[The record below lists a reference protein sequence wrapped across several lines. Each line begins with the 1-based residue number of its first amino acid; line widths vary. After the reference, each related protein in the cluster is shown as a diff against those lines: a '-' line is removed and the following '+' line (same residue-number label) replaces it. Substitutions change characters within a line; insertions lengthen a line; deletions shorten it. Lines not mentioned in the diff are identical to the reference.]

1 MQKILITTFCLLL
14 TTLCAVAQNLR
25 GIVLD
30 AQTGDSIPRVTVTYR
45 GHHLSVVTDQNGYFS
60 IPRHNGRKLTF
71 TAVGYKAQNLA
82 VSENSKEYI
91 VIRLRTDVRAL
102 NEVVVK
108 SKKRKYSRKDN
119 PAVAFMKRVI
129 AAKKQ
134 NKLEVNPYYQYR
146 NYEKLTIALNELSE
160 HALDSGIYAKK
171 EYLKNQ
177 IEKNPITDKY
187 VLPVITTEKVSR
199 YYYRQDPKD
208 EKTVVEAEKENGIND
223 LIETGDL
230 FTALAKDIFSEVDIY
245 DEQVRILRQHFTSP
259 IANNAISFY
268 RYYLTDT
275 VKIDK
280 DSCICVTFTP
290 NNQQD
295 FGFNGNLYIT
305 KDSVLHVKKVS
316 LRIPHRSDINFV
328 KSMAIDQEY
337 VQMPDGQWVLNTND
351 MLVEMSLTGK
361 FDNFLITRTSRR
373 SDYSFDPIDKKIFR
387 GKAKELVDP
396 YAQMR
401 SKEYWA
407 DNRDIQLTHGE
418 AEMDNF
424 IKGIKNT
431 KHFGWAIVFMKAILE
446 NYVETTKSDNP
457 SKIDLGPVNSFIS
470 SNEIDGLRFKPAFQT
485 TANLHPH
492 LFFKGYVAHGFKSHK
507 NYYSGTV
514 TYSFNKKAYLPQ
526 EFPRKNLTFTTS
538 RDISSASDKFS
549 QLDKDNLFASIRWDK
564 TRHMALHNR
573 QEISYEHENSWG
585 LALLGGFKFEK
596 STAVGELHYNRLA
609 QQAADTPLA
618 DDGSPQPAIDS
629 PQPTADNYWN
639 HGSYRTSEFYVQVT
653 FSPGQQYMN
662 SKQQRFPLNHEA
674 PIFKLK
680 HTIGMRGFM
689 GGDYNYHVTEASIYK
704 RFWVKNC
711 GMIDMW
717 LKGGIQWSKVPFPLL
732 MAPAANPSLIR
743 QRETFSLVTDMEFLN
758 DRYASLMAEWDLQ
771 GKILNRIPLLK
782 RLKWREHIG
791 VNVLWGALSDKN
803 NPTLPQNSH
812 DGMLM
817 EMPEG
822 CTVMDSGEPYAE
834 LRVGLHNILKFFR
847 IDYVR
852 RLNYNE
858 KTHAPKNAVRLGF
871 GLSF

>member
-1 MQKILITTFCLLL
+1 M
-14 TTLCAVAQNLR
+14 AQNIR
-25 GIVLD
+25 GIILD
-30 AQTGDSIPRVTVTYR
+30 AQTGDSIPRVTVSYR
-45 GHHLSVVTDQNGYFS
+45 GHHLSVLTDQNGHFT
-60 IPRHNGRKLTF
+60 IPRHNGWKLTF
-71 TAVGYKAQNLA
+71 SAVGYKSQNLA
-82 VSENSKEYI
+82 ISENSKDDI

-108 SKKRKYSRKDN
+108 SKRRKYSRKDN

-134 NKLEVNPYYQYR
+134 NKLEVNPFYQYR

-171 EYLKNQ
+171 AYLKNQ
-177 IEKNPITDKY
+177 IEKSPITDKY
-187 VLPVITTEKVSR
+187 VLPVITTEKISR

-208 EKTVVEAEKENGIND
+208 EKTVIEAEKENGIND

-245 DEQVRILRQHFTSP
+245 DNQVRILRQHFTSP
-259 IANNAISFY
+259 IADGAVNFY

-275 VKIDK
+275 VKIDR

-305 KDSVLHVKKVS
+305 KDSALHVKKVS

-337 VQMPDGQWVLNTND
+337 IQMADGQWVLSTND

-373 SDYSFDPIDKKIFR
+373 SDYSFEPVDKKIFR
-387 GKAKELVDP
+387 GKAKEIVDP

-401 SKEYWA
+401 TKEYWA
-407 DNRDIQLTHGE
+407 DNRDIELTHGE
-418 AEMDNF
+418 SEMDNF

-446 NYVETTKSDNP
+446 NYVELAKSDNP
-457 SKIDLGPVNSFIS
+457 SKIDLGPVNSYIS
-470 SNEIDGLRFKPAFQT
+470 SNEIDGFRFKPAFQT
-485 TANLHPH
+485 TANLNPH
-492 LFFKGYVAHGFKSHK
+492 LFLKGYVAHGFKSNK

-526 EFPRKNLTFTTS
+526 EFPRKNLSFSTTY
-538 RDISSASDKFS
+538 DISSASDKFS
-549 QLDKDNLFASIRWDK
+549 QLDKDNLFASVRWSK
-564 TRHMALHNR
+564 VKRMALHNT
-573 QEISYEHENSWG
+573 QEIKYEHENSWG
-585 LALLGGFKFEK
+585 LNVLGGFKFDK
-596 STAVGELHYNRLA
+596 STAIGDLYYRN
-609 QQAADTPLA
+609 
-618 DDGSPQPAIDS
+618 PQIHTDPNSVPAE
-629 PQPTADNYWN
+629 PTQDNYWN
-639 HGSYRTSEFYVQVT
+639 HGSYRTSEVFLQIT

-662 SKQQRFPLNHEA
+662 TKNQRFPLNHEA

-680 HTIGMRGFM
+680 HTIGIQGFM
-689 GGDYNYHVTEASIYK
+689 GGEYHYHVTEASVYK
-704 RFWVKNC
+704 RLWVKNC
-711 GMIDMW
+711 GMIDLR

-732 MAPAANPSLIR
+732 MAPAANLSLIR
-743 QRETFSLVTDMEFLN
+743 QSETFSLVTDMEFLN
-758 DRYASLMAEWDLQ
+758 DRYVSFMTEWDLQ

-791 VNVLWGALSDKN
+791 INVLWGSLSDKN
-803 NPTLPQNSH
+803 NPTLPQNQNDSQF
-812 DGMLM
+812 MPF
-817 EMPEG
+817 PEG
-822 CTVMDSGEPYAE
+822 SMVMDDGEPYAE
-834 LRVGLHNILKFFR
+834 LRVGIHNILKFFR

-858 KTHAPKNAVRLGF
+858 HTSAPKNAIRLGF

>member
-1 MQKILITTFCLLL
+1 MRKILFTLYFILFA
-14 TTLCAVAQNLR
+14 LCAMAQNIR
-25 GIVLD
+25 GIILD
-30 AQTGDSIPRVTVTYR
+30 AQTGDSIPRVTVSYR
-45 GHHLSVVTDQNGYFS
+45 GHHLSVLTDQNGHFT
-60 IPRHNGRKLTF
+60 IPRHNGWKLTF
-71 TAVGYKAQNLA
+71 SAVGYKSQNLA
-82 VSENSKEYI
+82 ISENSKDDI

-108 SKKRKYSRKDN
+108 SKRRKYSRKDN

-134 NKLEVNPYYQYR
+134 NKLEVNPFYQYR

-171 EYLKNQ
+171 AYLKNQ

-187 VLPVITTEKVSR
+187 VLPVITTEKISR

-208 EKTVVEAEKENGIND
+208 EKTVIEAEKENGIND

-245 DEQVRILRQHFTSP
+245 DNQVRILRQHFTSP
-259 IANNAISFY
+259 IADGAVNFY

-275 VKIDK
+275 VKIDR

-305 KDSVLHVKKVS
+305 KDSALHVKKVS

-337 VQMPDGQWVLNTND
+337 IQMADGQWVLSTND

-373 SDYSFDPIDKKIFR
+373 SDYSFEPVDKKIFR
-387 GKAKELVDP
+387 GKAKEIVDP

-401 SKEYWA
+401 TKEYWA
-407 DNRDIQLTHGE
+407 DNRDIELTHGE
-418 AEMDNF
+418 SEMDNF

-446 NYVETTKSDNP
+446 NYVELAKSDNP
-457 SKIDLGPVNSFIS
+457 SKIDLGPVNSYIS
-470 SNEIDGLRFKPAFQT
+470 SNEIDGFRFKPAFQT
-485 TANLHPH
+485 TANLNPH
-492 LFFKGYVAHGFKSHK
+492 LFLKGYVAHGFKSNK

-526 EFPRKNLTFTTS
+526 EFPRKNLSFTIT
-538 RDISSASDKFS
+538 RDIASASDKFS
-549 QLDKDNLFASIRWDK
+549 LLDKDNLFASVRWSK
-564 TRHMALHNR
+564 VRRMSLHNT
-573 QEISYEHENSWG
+573 QEIKYEHENSWG
-585 LALLGGFKFEK
+585 LNILGGLKFDK
-596 STAVGELHYNRLA
+596 STAIDNLYYTKMTDVINNGSDNR
-609 QQAADTPLA
+609 PVN
-618 DDGSPQPAIDS
+618 DDF
-629 PQPTADNYWN
+629 WN
-639 HGSYRTSEFYVQVT
+639 HGSYRTSELYIQLT

-674 PIFKLK
+674 PIFKFK
-680 HTIGMRGFM
+680 HTIGIKGFM
-689 GGDYNYHVTEASIYK
+689 GGEYSYHVTEASIYK
-704 RFWVKNC
+704 RLWVKNC
-711 GMIDMW
+711 GMIDLW
-717 LKGGIQWSKVPFPLL
+717 VKGGIQWSKVPFPLL
-732 MAPAANPSLIR
+732 MAPAANLSLIR
-743 QRETFSLVTDMEFLN
+743 QSETFSLVTDMEFLN
-758 DRYASLMAEWDLQ
+758 DRYVSFMTEWDLQ

-791 VNVLWGALSDKN
+791 INVLWGSLSDKN
-803 NPTLPQNSH
+803 NPTLPQNQNDSQ
-812 DGMLM
+812 LM
-817 EMPEG
+817 QFPEG
-822 CTVMDSGEPYAE
+822 SMVMDDGEPYAE
-834 LRVGLHNILKFFR
+834 LRVGIHNILKFFR

-858 KTHAPKNAVRLGF
+858 HTSAPKNAIRLGF

>member
-1 MQKILITTFCLLL
+1 MRKILFTLYFILFA
-14 TTLCAVAQNLR
+14 LCAMAQNIR
-25 GIVLD
+25 GIILD
-30 AQTGDSIPRVTVTYR
+30 AQTGDSIPRVTVSYR
-45 GHHLSVVTDQNGYFS
+45 GHHLSVLTDQNGHFT
-60 IPRHNGRKLTF
+60 IPRHNGWKLTF
-71 TAVGYKAQNLA
+71 SAVGYKSQNLA
-82 VSENSKEYI
+82 ISENSKDDI

-108 SKKRKYSRKDN
+108 SKRRKYSRKDN

-134 NKLEVNPYYQYR
+134 NKLEVNPFYQYR

-171 EYLKNQ
+171 AYLKNQ

-187 VLPVITTEKVSR
+187 VLPVITTEKISR

-208 EKTVVEAEKENGIND
+208 EKTVIEAEKENGIND

-245 DEQVRILRQHFTSP
+245 DNQVRILRQHFTSP
-259 IANNAISFY
+259 IADGAVNFY

-275 VKIDK
+275 VKIDR

-305 KDSVLHVKKVS
+305 KDSALHVKKVS

-337 VQMPDGQWVLNTND
+337 IQMADGQWVLSTND

-373 SDYSFDPIDKKIFR
+373 SDYSFEPVDKKIFR
-387 GKAKELVDP
+387 GKAKEIVDP

-401 SKEYWA
+401 TKEYWA
-407 DNRDIQLTHGE
+407 DNRDIELTHGE
-418 AEMDNF
+418 SEMDNF

-446 NYVETTKSDNP
+446 NYVELAKSDNP
-457 SKIDLGPVNSFIS
+457 SKIDLGPVNSYIS
-470 SNEIDGLRFKPAFQT
+470 SNEIDGFRFKPAFQT
-485 TANLHPH
+485 TANLNPH
-492 LFFKGYVAHGFKSHK
+492 LFLKGYVAHGFKSNK

-526 EFPRKNLTFTTS
+526 EFPRKNLSFTIT
-538 RDISSASDKFS
+538 RDIASASDKFS
-549 QLDKDNLFASIRWDK
+549 LLDKDNLFASVRWSK
-564 TRHMALHNR
+564 VRRMSLHNT
-573 QEISYEHENSWG
+573 QEIKYEHENSWG
-585 LALLGGFKFEK
+585 LNILGGLKFDK
-596 STAVGELHYNRLA
+596 STAIDNLYYTKMTDVINNGSDNR
-609 QQAADTPLA
+609 PVN
-618 DDGSPQPAIDS
+618 DDF
-629 PQPTADNYWN
+629 WN
-639 HGSYRTSEFYVQVT
+639 HGSYRTSELYIQFT

-674 PIFKLK
+674 PIFKFK
-680 HTIGMRGFM
+680 HTIGIKGFM
-689 GGDYNYHVTEASIYK
+689 GGEYSYHVTEASIYK
-704 RFWVKNC
+704 RLWVKNC
-711 GMIDMW
+711 GMIDLW
-717 LKGGIQWSKVPFPLL
+717 VKGGIQWSKVPFPLL
-732 MAPAANPSLIR
+732 MAPAANLSLIR
-743 QRETFSLVTDMEFLN
+743 QSETFSLVTDMEFLN
-758 DRYASLMAEWDLQ
+758 DRYVSFMTEWDLQ

-791 VNVLWGALSDKN
+791 INVLWGSLSDKN
-803 NPTLPQNSH
+803 NPTLPQNQNDSQ
-812 DGMLM
+812 LM
-817 EMPEG
+817 QFPEG
-822 CTVMDSGEPYAE
+822 SMVMDDGEPYAE
-834 LRVGLHNILKFFR
+834 LRVGIHNILKFFR

-858 KTHAPKNAVRLGF
+858 HTSAPKNAIRLGF

>member
-1 MQKILITTFCLLL
+1 MRKVLFTFYFILFALSAI
-14 TTLCAVAQNLR
+14 AQNIR
-25 GIVLD
+25 GVVLD
-30 AQTGDSIPRVTVTYR
+30 AQTGDGIPRLTVSYR
-45 GHHLSVVTDQNGYFS
+45 GHHLSVLTDQDGRFT
-60 IPRHNGRKLTF
+60 IPRHNGWKLTF
-71 TAVGYKAQNLA
+71 SAVGYKSQNISI
-82 VSENSKEYI
+82 SENSKDDI
-91 VIRLRTDVRAL
+91 IIRLRTDVRAL

-108 SKKRKYSRKDN
+108 SKRRKYSRKDN

-171 EYLKNQ
+171 AYLRNQ

-208 EKTVVEAEKENGIND
+208 EKTVIEAEKESGIND

-245 DEQVRILRQHFTSP
+245 DNQVRLLRQHFTSP
-259 IANNAISFY
+259 IADGATNFY

-275 VKIDK
+275 VKLDR

-305 KDSVLHVKKVS
+305 KDSALHVKKVS
-316 LRIPHRSDINFV
+316 LRIPSRSDINFV

-337 VQMPDGQWVLNTND
+337 TQMDDGQWILSTND
-351 MLVEMSLTGK
+351 MLVEMSLTGR

-373 SDYSFDPIDKKIFR
+373 SDYSFQPIDKKIFR
-387 GKAKELVDP
+387 GKAKEIVDP

-401 SKEYWA
+401 TKEYWA
-407 DNRDIQLTHGE
+407 DNRDIELTHGE
-418 AEMDNF
+418 AEMNNF

-446 NYVETTKSDNP
+446 NYVELAKSDNP

-470 SNEIDGLRFKPAFQT
+470 SNEVDGFRFKPAFQT
-485 TANLHPH
+485 TANLNPH
-492 LFFKGYVAHGFKSHK
+492 LFFKGYVAHGFKSKK

-526 EFPRKNLTFTTS
+526 EFPRKNLSFTAT
-538 RDISSASDKFS
+538 RDIASASDKFS
-549 QLDKDNLFASIRWDK
+549 QLDKDNLFASVRWSK
-564 TRHMALHNR
+564 VRRMSIHNT
-573 QEISYEHENSWG
+573 QEIKYEHENSWG
-585 LALLGGFKFEK
+585 LNVLGGFKFDK
-596 STAVGELHYNRLA
+596 STAINDLYYTKMGNNNEANNVNAPKPDQG
-609 QQAADTPLA
+609 D
-618 DDGSPQPAIDS
+618 
-629 PQPTADNYWN
+629 YWD
-639 HGSYRTSEFYVQVT
+639 HGSYRTSEFYIQLT
-653 FSPGQQYMN
+653 YAPGQQYMN
-662 SKQQRFPLNHEA
+662 TKNSRFPLNHEA

-680 HTIGMRGFM
+680 HTIGMKGFM
-689 GGDYNYHVTEASIYK
+689 GGEYSYHVTEASIYK
-704 RFWVKNC
+704 RLWVKNC
-711 GMIDMW
+711 GMIDLW
-717 LKGGIQWSKVPFPLL
+717 VKGGIQWSKVPFPLL
-732 MAPAANPSLIR
+732 MAPAANLSLIR
-743 QRETFSLVTDMEFLN
+743 QPETFSLVTDMEFLN

-771 GKILNRIPLLK
+771 GKIFNRIPLLK

-791 VNVLWGALSDKN
+791 VNVLWGSLSDKN
-803 NPTLPQNSH
+803 NPTLPQNH
-812 DGMLM
+812 NDDRLM
-817 EMPEG
+817 QFPEG
-822 CTVMDSGEPYAE
+822 SIVMNNGEPYAE
-834 LRVGLHNILKFFR
+834 IRVGIHNILKFFR

-852 RLNYNE
+852 RLNYNDN
-858 KTHAPKNAVRLGF
+858 TSAPKNAVRLGF

>member
-1 MQKILITTFCLLL
+1 M
-14 TTLCAVAQNLR
+14 AQNIR
-25 GIVLD
+25 GIILD
-30 AQTGDSIPRVTVTYR
+30 AQTGDSIPRVTVSYR
-45 GHHLSVVTDQNGYFS
+45 GHHLSVLTDQNGHFT
-60 IPRHNGRKLTF
+60 IPRHNGWKLTF
-71 TAVGYKAQNLA
+71 SAVGYKSQNLA
-82 VSENSKEYI
+82 ISENSKDDI

-108 SKKRKYSRKDN
+108 SKRRKYSRKDN

-134 NKLEVNPYYQYR
+134 NKLEVNPFYQYR

-171 EYLKNQ
+171 AYLKNQ

-187 VLPVITTEKVSR
+187 VLPVITTEKISR

-208 EKTVVEAEKENGIND
+208 EKTVIEAEKENGIND

-245 DEQVRILRQHFTSP
+245 DNQVRILRQHFTSP
-259 IANNAISFY
+259 IADGAVNFY

-275 VKIDK
+275 VKIDR

-305 KDSVLHVKKVS
+305 KDSALHVKKVS

-337 VQMPDGQWVLNTND
+337 IQMADGQWVLSTND

-373 SDYSFDPIDKKIFR
+373 SDYSFEPVDKKIFR
-387 GKAKELVDP
+387 GKAKEIVDP

-401 SKEYWA
+401 TKEYWA
-407 DNRDIQLTHGE
+407 DNRDIELTHGE
-418 AEMDNF
+418 SEMDNF

-446 NYVETTKSDNP
+446 NYVELAKSDNP
-457 SKIDLGPVNSFIS
+457 SKIDLGPVNSYIS
-470 SNEIDGLRFKPAFQT
+470 SNEIDGFRFKPAFQT
-485 TANLHPH
+485 TANLNPH
-492 LFFKGYVAHGFKSHK
+492 LFLKGYVAHGFKSNK

-526 EFPRKNLTFTTS
+526 EFPRKNLSFTIT
-538 RDISSASDKFS
+538 RDIASASDKFS
-549 QLDKDNLFASIRWDK
+549 LLDKDNLFASVRWSK
-564 TRHMALHNR
+564 VRRMSLHNT
-573 QEISYEHENSWG
+573 QEIKYEHENSWG
-585 LALLGGFKFEK
+585 LNILGGLKFDK
-596 STAVGELHYNRLA
+596 STAIDNLYYTKMTDVINNGSDNR
-609 QQAADTPLA
+609 PVN
-618 DDGSPQPAIDS
+618 DDF
-629 PQPTADNYWN
+629 WN
-639 HGSYRTSEFYVQVT
+639 HGSYRTSELYIQLT

-674 PIFKLK
+674 PIFKFK
-680 HTIGMRGFM
+680 HTIGIKGFM
-689 GGDYNYHVTEASIYK
+689 GGEYSYHVTEASIYK
-704 RFWVKNC
+704 RLWVKNC
-711 GMIDMW
+711 GMIDLW
-717 LKGGIQWSKVPFPLL
+717 VKGGIQWSKVPFPLL
-732 MAPAANPSLIR
+732 MAPAANLSLIR
-743 QRETFSLVTDMEFLN
+743 QSETFSLVTDMEFLN
-758 DRYASLMAEWDLQ
+758 DRYVSFMTEWDLQ

-791 VNVLWGALSDKN
+791 INVLWGSLSDKN
-803 NPTLPQNSH
+803 NPTLPQNQNDSQ
-812 DGMLM
+812 LM
-817 EMPEG
+817 QFPEG
-822 CTVMDSGEPYAE
+822 SMVMDDGEPYAE
-834 LRVGLHNILKFFR
+834 LRVGIHNILKFFR

-858 KTHAPKNAVRLGF
+858 HTSAPKNAIRLGF

>member
-1 MQKILITTFCLLL
+1 MKRFLSLILLFIFQFTILNSLF
-14 TTLCAVAQNLR
+14 AQQIR
-25 GIVLD
+25 GIIFD
-30 AQTGDSIPRVTVTYR
+30 EATGETIPRVTVSYR
-45 GHHLSVVTDQNGYFS
+45 GHRITVLSDQDGTFS
-60 IPRHNGRKLTF
+60 IPRRNGWKLHF
-71 TAVGYKAQNLA
+71 SAVGYKAQTIPVN
-82 VSENSKEYI
+82 ENCKDEI
-91 VIRLRTDVRAL
+91 VIHLRTDVRSL

-134 NKLEVNPYYQYR
+134 NKLEVNPFYQYR
-146 NYEKLTIALNELSE
+146 NYEKLTISLNELSE

-171 EYLKNQ
+171 AYLKNQ

-208 EKTVVEAEKENGIND
+208 EKTVIEAEKESGIND

-245 DEQVRILRQHFTSP
+245 DNQVRLLRQHFTSP
-259 IANNAISFY
+259 IADGATNFY
-268 RYYLTDT
+268 RFYLTDT
-275 VKIDK
+275 VKIDR

-305 KDSVLHVKKVS
+305 KDSVLHVKKVN
-316 LRIPHRSDINFV
+316 LRIPYRSDINFV

-337 VQMPDGQWVLNTND
+337 TQMPDGQWVLSTND

-373 SDYSFDPIDKKIFR
+373 SDYSFEPIEKKIFR
-387 GKAKELVDP
+387 GKAKQLVDP

-401 SKEYWA
+401 SKDYWA
-407 DNRDIQLTHGE
+407 DNRDIELTHGE
-418 AEMDNF
+418 AEMNNF

-446 NYVETTKSDNP
+446 NYVELVKSDNP
-457 SKIDLGPVNSFIS
+457 SKIDLGPVNSYIS
-470 SNEIDGLRFKPAFQT
+470 SNNIDGFRFKPAFQT

-492 LFFKGYVAHGFKSHK
+492 LFLKGYVAHGFKSNK
-507 NYYSGTV
+507 NYYSGTI
-514 TYSFNKKAYLPQ
+514 TWSFNKKAYLPQ
-526 EFPRKNLTFTTS
+526 EFPRKNLTFSSS

-549 QLDKDNLFASIRWDK
+549 QLDKDNLFASIRWSK
-564 TRHMALHNR
+564 IRRMAMHDTQQLT
-573 QEISYEHENSWG
+573 YEHENSWG
-585 LALLGGFKFEK
+585 INILGGFKFDK
-596 STAVGELHYNRLA
+596 STAIGDLFY
-609 QQAADTPLA
+609 
-618 DDGSPQPAIDS
+618 QPVNLPEMKATD
-629 PQPTADNYWN
+629 QDKNFWN
-639 HGSYRTSEFYVQVT
+639 HGSYRTSEVFMQIT

-662 SKQQRFPLNHEA
+662 TKNLRYPLNHEA

-680 HTIGMRGFM
+680 HTIGIQGFM
-689 GGDYNYHVTEASIYK
+689 GGEYHYHVTEASIYK
-704 RFWVKNC
+704 RLWVKNC
-711 GMIDMW
+711 GMIDIR
-717 LKGGIQWSKVPFPLL
+717 LKGGIQWSRVPFPLL
-732 MAPAANPSLIR
+732 MAPAANLSLIR
-743 QRETFSLVTDMEFLN
+743 QPETFSLVTDMEFVN
-758 DRYASLMAEWDLQ
+758 DRYISFMTEWDLQ

-791 VNVLWGALSDKN
+791 VNILWGGLSDKN
-803 NPTLPQNSH
+803 NPTLPENMH
-812 DGMLM
+812 DGYLM
-817 EMPEG
+817 HLPEG
-822 CTVMDSGEPYAE
+822 TTIMNNSEPYAE

-852 RLNYNE
+852 RLNYNDH
-858 KTHAPKNAVRLGF
+858 TSAPRNAIRLGF

>member
-1 MQKILITTFCLLL
+1 M
-14 TTLCAVAQNLR
+14 AQNIR
-25 GIVLD
+25 GIILD
-30 AQTGDSIPRVTVTYR
+30 AQTGDSIPRVTVSYR
-45 GHHLSVVTDQNGYFS
+45 GHHLSVLTDQNGHFT
-60 IPRHNGRKLTF
+60 IPRHNGWKITF
-71 TAVGYKAQNLA
+71 SAVGYKSQNLA
-82 VSENSKEYI
+82 ISENSKDDI

-108 SKKRKYSRKDN
+108 SKRRKYSRKDN

-134 NKLEVNPYYQYR
+134 NKLEVNPFYQYR

-171 EYLKNQ
+171 AYLKNQ

-187 VLPVITTEKVSR
+187 VLPVITTEKISR

-208 EKTVVEAEKENGIND
+208 EKTVIEAEKENGIND

-245 DEQVRILRQHFTSP
+245 DNQVRILRQHFTSP
-259 IANNAISFY
+259 IADGAVNFY

-275 VKIDK
+275 VKIDR

-305 KDSVLHVKKVS
+305 KDSALHVKKVS

-337 VQMPDGQWVLNTND
+337 IQMADGQWVLSTND

-373 SDYSFDPIDKKIFR
+373 SDYSFEPVDKKIFR
-387 GKAKELVDP
+387 GKAKEIVDP

-401 SKEYWA
+401 TKEYWA
-407 DNRDIQLTHGE
+407 DNRDIELTHGE
-418 AEMDNF
+418 SEMDNF

-446 NYVETTKSDNP
+446 NYVELAKSDNP
-457 SKIDLGPVNSFIS
+457 SKIDLGPVNSYIS
-470 SNEIDGLRFKPAFQT
+470 SNEIDGFRFKPAFQT
-485 TANLHPH
+485 TANLNPH
-492 LFFKGYVAHGFKSHK
+492 LFLKGYVAHGFKSNK

-526 EFPRKNLTFTTS
+526 EFPRKNLSFSTTY
-538 RDISSASDKFS
+538 DISSASDKFS
-549 QLDKDNLFASIRWDK
+549 QLDKDNLFASVRWSK
-564 TRHMALHNR
+564 VKRMALHNT
-573 QEISYEHENSWG
+573 QEIKYEHENSWG
-585 LALLGGFKFEK
+585 LNVLGGFKFDK
-596 STAVGELHYNRLA
+596 STAIGDLYYRN
-609 QQAADTPLA
+609 
-618 DDGSPQPAIDS
+618 PQIHTDPNSVPAE
-629 PQPTADNYWN
+629 PTQDNYWN
-639 HGSYRTSEFYVQVT
+639 HGSYRTSEVFLQIT

-662 SKQQRFPLNHEA
+662 TKNQRFPLNHEA

-680 HTIGMRGFM
+680 HTIGIQGFM
-689 GGDYNYHVTEASIYK
+689 GGEYHYHVTEASVYK
-704 RFWVKNC
+704 RLWVKNC
-711 GMIDMW
+711 GMIDLR

-732 MAPAANPSLIR
+732 MAPAANLSLIR
-743 QRETFSLVTDMEFLN
+743 QSETFSLVTDMEFLN
-758 DRYASLMAEWDLQ
+758 DRYVSFMTEWDLQ

-791 VNVLWGALSDKN
+791 INVLWGSLSDKN
-803 NPTLPQNSH
+803 NPTLPQNQNDSQ
-812 DGMLM
+812 LM
-817 EMPEG
+817 QFPEG
-822 CTVMDSGEPYAE
+822 SMVMDDGEPYAE
-834 LRVGLHNILKFFR
+834 LRVGIHNILKFFR

-858 KTHAPKNAVRLGF
+858 HTSAPKNAIRLGF

>member
-1 MQKILITTFCLLL
+1 M
-14 TTLCAVAQNLR
+14 AQNIR
-25 GIVLD
+25 GIILD
-30 AQTGDSIPRVTVTYR
+30 AQTGDSIPRVTVSYR
-45 GHHLSVVTDQNGYFS
+45 GHHLSVLTDQNGHFT
-60 IPRHNGRKLTF
+60 IPRHNGWKLTF
-71 TAVGYKAQNLA
+71 SAVGYKSQNLA
-82 VSENSKEYI
+82 ISENSKDDI

-108 SKKRKYSRKDN
+108 SKRRKYSRKDN

-134 NKLEVNPYYQYR
+134 NKLEVNPFYQYR

-171 EYLKNQ
+171 AYLKNQ

-187 VLPVITTEKVSR
+187 VLPVITTEKISR

-208 EKTVVEAEKENGIND
+208 EKTVIEAEKENGIND

-245 DEQVRILRQHFTSP
+245 DNQVRILRQHFTSP
-259 IANNAISFY
+259 IADGAVNFY

-275 VKIDK
+275 VKIDR

-305 KDSVLHVKKVS
+305 KDSALHVKKVS

-337 VQMPDGQWVLNTND
+337 IQMADGQWVLSTND

-373 SDYSFDPIDKKIFR
+373 SDYSFEPVDKKIFR
-387 GKAKELVDP
+387 GKAKEIVDP

-401 SKEYWA
+401 TKEYWA
-407 DNRDIQLTHGE
+407 DNRDIELTHGE
-418 AEMDNF
+418 SEMDNF

-446 NYVETTKSDNP
+446 NYVELAKSDNP
-457 SKIDLGPVNSFIS
+457 SKIDLGPVNSYIS
-470 SNEIDGLRFKPAFQT
+470 SNEIDGFRFKPAFQT
-485 TANLHPH
+485 TANLNPH
-492 LFFKGYVAHGFKSHK
+492 LFLKGYVAHGFKSNK

-526 EFPRKNLTFTTS
+526 EFPRKNLSFTIT
-538 RDISSASDKFS
+538 RDIASASDKFS
-549 QLDKDNLFASIRWDK
+549 LLDKDNLFASVRWSK
-564 TRHMALHNR
+564 VRRMSLHNT
-573 QEISYEHENSWG
+573 QEIKYEHENSWG
-585 LALLGGFKFEK
+585 LNILGGLKFDK
-596 STAVGELHYNRLA
+596 STAIDNLYYTKMTDVINNGSDNR
-609 QQAADTPLA
+609 PVN
-618 DDGSPQPAIDS
+618 DDF
-629 PQPTADNYWN
+629 WN
-639 HGSYRTSEFYVQVT
+639 HGSYRTSELYIQFT

-674 PIFKLK
+674 PIFKFK
-680 HTIGMRGFM
+680 HTIGIKGFM
-689 GGDYNYHVTEASIYK
+689 GGEYSYHVTEASIYK
-704 RFWVKNC
+704 RLWVKNC
-711 GMIDMW
+711 GMIDLW
-717 LKGGIQWSKVPFPLL
+717 VKGGIQWSKVPFPLL
-732 MAPAANPSLIR
+732 MAPAANLSLIR
-743 QRETFSLVTDMEFLN
+743 QSETFSLVTDMEFLN
-758 DRYASLMAEWDLQ
+758 DRYVSFMTEWDLQ

-791 VNVLWGALSDKN
+791 INVLWGSLSDKN
-803 NPTLPQNSH
+803 NPTLPQNQNDSQ
-812 DGMLM
+812 LM
-817 EMPEG
+817 QFPEG
-822 CTVMDSGEPYAE
+822 SMVMDDGEPYAE
-834 LRVGLHNILKFFR
+834 LRVGIHNILKFFR

-858 KTHAPKNAVRLGF
+858 HTSAPKNAIRLGF